1 MVGSNTSTANSQQAA
16 NAYITQKYAASC
28 AVECDNVMSGV
39 SFDFINSVLD
49 GNLDITQS
57 CAANAQCVFNS
68 TSNALADVLF
78 SAQNSTTSSG
88 GIFPSWSSNFAS
100 SSSYQQI
107 NEQVMQA
114 ITQKCNVISANDAS
128 NVSVFAENSTIG
140 GNVVFSQTG
149 TSSGDCQF
157 NNMMSA
163 TDIATGSASN
173 CSTAGKKGK
182 KACGGKGGSMENI
195 FLYVGAGMLALMV
208 AGMIFK
214 AVRNLK
220 AQATAN

>member
-1 MVGSNTSTANSQQAA
+1 MVGNSSSAVSQQGA
-16 NAYITQKYAASC
+16 NAYITQNYAGSC
-28 AVECDNVMSGV
+28 AVECDNTMSGV
-39 SFDFINSVLD
+39 SFDFINSALD

-78 SAQNSTTSSG
+78 SAQNSTTSAA
-88 GIFPSWSSNFAS
+88 GIFPSWSSSFAS
-100 SSSYQQI
+100 SASYQQI
-107 NEQVMQA
+107 NERVMQH
-114 ITQKCNVISANDAS
+114 ITQTCNVVSANDAS

-140 GNVVFSQTG
+140 GNVVFSQSG
-149 TSSGDCQF
+149 SSTGDCQF

-163 TDIATGSASN
+163 TDIATGSATN

-208 AGMIFK
+208 GGMIFK

-220 AQATAN
+220 AQAASK